1 MSALP
6 SSLAWAHPLVRE
18 WFVQK
23 FGTPTEPQE
32 QGWPHIL
39 AGRTTLISAPTGS
52 GKTFAAFLACIDR
65 LVRKALAGDLSDRT
79 EVLYVSPLKALG
91 NDIQKNLEV
100 PLSEILQ
107 MAGERGL
114 LMPEIRTAVRTGDTL
129 MHERRAMLKRPPHIL
144 VTTPESLYILL
155 TAEKSRA
162 ILRDVETVIVDEIH
176 AVADDKRGA
185 HLTLSLERLEA
196 LTYRAPVRIGL
207 SATQKPIEEVAHF
220 LTGNGRPAPVI
231 VDVGHRRKL
240 DLAVEVPGSPLG
252 PITTNEMWDEIYN
265 RLVEL
270 VEQHRS
276 TLVFVNTRRLAERIA
291 HHLGERLGE
300 DNVAAH
306 HGSLSRRLRL
316 SAEQKL
322 KEAKVK
328 VLVATASLE
337 LGIDIGTVDL
347 VVQISSPRAIAVALQ
362 RVGRSGHWRGA
373 IPKGRFFAGT
383 RDDLLECAALVRAI
397 RQGDL
402 DRLMIPDA
410 PLDILAQQI
419 VATCAASSN
428 AHVARAPRPRTME
441 TASEA
446 EDSKAGFWTSH
457 AASTGADQM
466 AVAAIE
472 TRAGRPRHTIQPD
485 HTIQPGHPEQP
496 GHTVQEDDGG
506 WDEDELFALVT
517 RAYPYRNLSRE
528 TYDSV
533 LEMLS
538 EGIASRRGRYGAYLH
553 HDKVNRKLRPRR
565 GSRLAAITSGGAIPE
580 TALFTV
586 VAEPDG
592 IVVGTLDED
601 FAVESNAGDIMLLGN
616 TSWRIRRVEGKSGR
630 VLVEDAHGAPP
641 SVPFWRGEAPARTQ
655 ELSLHVADLR
665 KDISSRLLNI
675 SPIRISPSQPPVAET
690 IAWLKTECGLDDSG
704 AEQAI
709 EYILQGRAV
718 LGDVPTQDTI
728 IAERFFD
735 EAGGMQLI
743 IHAPYGGRINKAWG
757 LALRKRFCRSF
768 NFELQAAA
776 TDNGLNIALAEQHSF
791 PLADVFHFL
800 NAETAQPV
808 LEQAALD
815 SPIFGTRWRWDAN
828 RALALLRFQGGKKV
842 PPQIQRM
849 RSDDLLA
856 SVFPD
861 VAACQENIVGD
872 IQIPDHPLVKEVMK
886 DVLTEA
892 MDIDGLKALLSGI
905 QTGTIRT
912 LAVDTPV
919 PSQFSHEILN
929 ANPYAYLDDAPLE
942 ERRARAVEM
951 RRILPESVLEEVGKL
966 DPAAIAQ
973 VRAEAWP
980 DVRDADELHDVLHTL
995 IAFPEVPANVVAG
1008 DSPAQASAVPLS
1020 LVGLKEAEN
1029 IRQVTLDLTAG
1040 GTFPHLSRSEDEW
1053 RPHFDR
1059 LLTQGRVLRA
1069 ERDGMTYWIA
1079 AERAKTFSLLFP
1091 GAMFDRAV
1099 AEIEAS
1105 LPSSDDALLALV
1117 TGWMSHL
1124 GPATASQLGSL
1135 LRLPGSEIEKA
1146 LLRMEASGA
1155 VLRGQFTDTASRASR
1170 PRPHAPDQPELEP
1183 PELEW
1188 CERRLLARIHRLT
1201 VATLRKQIEP
1211 VTAAQFMRWLL
1222 RWHHV
1227 APEAQVQGERATLDV
1242 LRQLQGFE
1250 IPANAW
1256 ERQIL
1261 GRRVANYDPQWL
1273 DQLCLTGA
1281 VGWGRLSPHPA
1292 TLDDTAAGKRRVIP
1306 TSVAPITFFVREE
1319 ADWMTPHRSDRSPD
1333 NNDQPEARGLSE
1345 SARQVLAF
1353 LRQRGA
1359 SFFADIVRG
1368 TGRLK
1373 AEVETS
1379 LWELVAGGLVTAD
1392 GFDNLRS
1399 LIDPKRRAGQGR
1411 GRIARPRHST
1421 GRWALLHTDQVADRN
1436 RAVEATCWMLLKR
1449 YGIVFRDLLLRETNL
1464 PKWRELQMAFRRLED
1479 RGEIRGGRFVDGF
1492 LGEQFALPV
1501 AVESLRATRKL
1512 PLTGEMIT
1520 LSAADPLNL
1529 VGILVPGERVLA
1541 ISGKTVTFKD
1551 GIAWREADE
1560 MNSTV
1565 LTAAGD

>member
-1 MSALP
+1 MSSP

-18 WFVQK
+18 WFVRK

-52 GKTFAAFLACIDR
+52 GKTLAAFLACINR
-65 LVRKALAGDLSDRT
+65 LVCKALAGDLHDRT
-79 EVLYVSPLKALG
+79 EVLYVSPLKALS
-91 NDIQKNLEV
+91 NDIQKNLEG
-100 PLSEILQ
+100 PLGEILQ

-155 TAEKSRA
+155 TAEGSRA

-196 LTYRAPVRIGL
+196 LTYRPPARIGL

-220 LTGNGRPAPVI
+220 LTGNGRAAPVV
-231 VDVGHRRKL
+231 VDVGHKRKL
-240 DLAVEVPGSPLG
+240 DLAVEVPASQLG
-252 PITTNEMWDEIYN
+252 PITTNEMWEEIYN

-270 VEQHRS
+270 IEQHRS

-291 HHLGERLGE
+291 HRLGERLGE

-306 HGSLSRRLRL
+306 HGSLSRKLRL
-316 SAEQKL
+316 NAERKL
-322 KEAKVK
+322 KEGEVK

-402 DRLMIPDA
+402 DRLIIPES

-419 VATCAASSN
+419 VATCAAETTG
-428 AHVARAPRPRTME
+428 VARAPRPRME
-441 TASEA
+441 EGATGPQDSSRLWESEIAPVNARLTTAL
-446 EDSKAGFWTSH
+446 DS
-457 AASTGADQM
+457 
-466 AVAAIE
+466 
-472 TRAGRPRHTIQPD
+472 RAGRPRHTVAD
-485 HTIQPGHPEQP
+485 
-496 GHTVQEDDGG
+496 DDGG
-506 WDEDELFALVT
+506 WDEDALFALVK
-517 RAYPYRNLSRE
+517 RAYSYRNLSRE

-538 EGIASRRGRYGAYLH
+538 EGIAARRGRYGAYIH
-553 HDKVNRKLRPRR
+553 RDRVNRKLRARR

-586 VAEPDG
+586 VAEPEG
-592 IVVGTLDED
+592 VTVGTLDED

-655 ELSLHVADLR
+655 ELSAHVADLR
-665 KDISSRLLNI
+665 KEISGRLRDVFPVGV
-675 SPIRISPSQPPVAET
+675 SQSQPAVAEAV
-690 IAWLKTECGLDDSG
+690 AWLKEECGLDDAG
-704 AEQAI
+704 AEQAV
-709 EYILQGRAV
+709 EYVLQGRAV
-718 LGDVPTQDTI
+718 LGAVPTQDTI

-735 EAGGMQLI
+735 EGGGMQLI

-800 NAETAQPV
+800 NAETVQPV

-892 MDIDGLKALLSGI
+892 MDIDGLKSLLRGI
-905 QTGTIRT
+905 EEGRIRC

-966 DPAAIAQ
+966 DPGAIAQ
-973 VRAEAWP
+973 VREEAWP

-995 IAFPEVPANVVAG
+995 MALPVWGQPPPAVQF
-1008 DSPAQASAVPLS
+1008 S
-1020 LVGLKEAEN
+1020 EAE
-1029 IRQVTLDLTAG
+1029 QVFANQPELVLSPRSDSSKNSRASLDQTAG
-1040 GTFPHLSRSEDEW
+1040 GGCPHVSCAIEW
-1053 RPHFDR
+1053 QGYFER
-1059 LLTQGRVLRA
+1059 LLDQGRAVRA
-1069 ERDGMTYWIA
+1069 EHAGTNYWIA
-1079 AERAKTFSLLFP
+1079 VERAQTFSLLFP
-1091 GAMFDRAV
+1091 GAKFDRAV
-1099 AEIEAS
+1099 AEIQTT

-1124 GPATASQLGSL
+1124 GPISASQLGNL
-1135 LRLPGSEIEKA
+1135 LGLPGSEIERA
-1146 LLRMEASGA
+1146 LLRMEVSGA
-1155 VLRGQFTDTASRASR
+1155 VLRGQFTDKASRVAA
-1170 PRPHAPDQPELEP
+1170 PAPHKTEPEH
-1183 PELEW
+1183 EW
-1188 CERRLLARIHRLT
+1188 CDRRLLARIHRLT

-1222 RWHHV
+1222 RWQHV
-1227 APEAQVQGERATLDV
+1227 APGCAG
-1242 LRQLQGFE
+1242 
-1250 IPANAW
+1250 P
-1256 ERQIL
+1256 
-1261 GRRVANYDPQWL
+1261 GRTRHARCAAP
-1273 DQLCLTGA
+1273 
-1281 VGWGRLSPHPA
+1281 
-1292 TLDDTAAGKRRVIP
+1292 AAG
-1306 TSVAPITFFVREE
+1306 F
-1319 ADWMTPHRSDRSPD
+1319 
-1333 NNDQPEARGLSE
+1333 
-1345 SARQVLAF
+1345 
-1353 LRQRGA
+1353 
-1359 SFFADIVRG
+1359 
-1368 TGRLK
+1368 
-1373 AEVETS
+1373 
-1379 LWELVAGGLVTAD
+1379 
-1392 GFDNLRS
+1392 
-1399 LIDPKRRAGQGR
+1399 
-1411 GRIARPRHST
+1411 
-1421 GRWALLHTDQVADRN
+1421 
-1436 RAVEATCWMLLKR
+1436 
-1449 YGIVFRDLLLRETNL
+1449 
-1464 PKWRELQMAFRRLED
+1464 
-1479 RGEIRGGRFVDGF
+1479 
-1492 LGEQFALPV
+1492 
-1501 AVESLRATRKL
+1501 
-1512 PLTGEMIT
+1512 
-1520 LSAADPLNL
+1520 
-1529 VGILVPGERVLA
+1529 
-1541 ISGKTVTFKD
+1541 
-1551 GIAWREADE
+1551 
-1560 MNSTV
+1560 
-1565 LTAAGD
+1565 